1 MVDIRLCR
9 STTPYFLIAVV
20 PLIALFCL
28 LQYLYIPASRQ
39 LQGLESVSKSP
50 IYSHLGETL
59 NGVSSIRAYG
69 EEERFIQT
77 NDDVLNAHNKP
88 LYLLNVSKCW
98 IETRLETLG
107 NLITFFSA
115 LFVVFSRDE
124 LTMGAAGL
132 SLCYSIGIVVALK
145 ELLNKICEL
154 ENNSVALER
163 ILEYCNLEQEAPWE
177 QGTDLWDK
185 PWPNQGW
192 VTFKELQDKI
202 QGWTWPCFDWSQ
214 FRNRW
219 FWENRHLWSNWLVFL
234 CVFLFTS
241 SVPKKSRAPLVYA
254 KNN

>member
-1 MVDIRLCR
+1 M
-9 STTPYFLIAVV
+9 
-20 PLIALFCL
+20 
-28 LQYLYIPASRQ
+28 
-39 LQGLESVSKSP
+39 SKSP

-98 IETRLETLG
+98 IETRLESLG
-107 NLITFFSA
+107 NLITFFAA
-115 LFVVFSRDE
+115 LFIVFSRDE

-177 QGTDLWDK
+177 ESTDLWSK
-185 PWPNQGW
+185 PWPNQGR
-192 VTFKELQDKI
+192 VTFRNFRTRYRDGLDPVLTGLNLEIDGSEKI
-202 QGWTWPCFDWSQ
+202 GICGQTGWFSCVCSYLLPP
-214 FRNRW
+214 FR
-219 FWENRHLWSNWLVFL
+219 
-234 CVFLFTS
+234 
-241 SVPKKSRAPLVYA
+241 KKVGPR
-254 KNN
+254 